1 MTKQETHLE
10 QMLVSLRTRLLVM
23 CASTGIAFENACTAL
38 VTRNVGAATA
48 VMEGD
53 SIVDALENEIDA
65 KALSL
70 LARTQPVARDLRFVI
85 STLRMA
91 VDLER
96 IGDEAQSIAE
106 RTIVMQDLPPSPVMD
121 EVKGFIAVAQKA
133 YNNAVTAFREGNAQL
148 ALEVCRDDDDGNQM
162 EVHILQNIMNHLTA
176 NPPRINPYVAMH
188 IILITRSVGRVW
200 GRASNIAEHAYFTVE
215 GVSLKHRKLSE
226 ATLTPEALVPP
237 TSLGQADAT
246 VSAEQATPR
255 SADTEA

>member
-1 MTKQETHLE
+1 MIKQETHLE

-53 SIVDALENEIDA
+53 SIVDALEIEIDA

-85 STLRMA
+85 STLRM
-91 VDLER
+91 VIDLER

-106 RTIVMQDLPPSPVMD
+106 RTLVMQNLPPSPVMD
-121 EVKGFIAVAQKA
+121 EVKSYIALAQRS
-133 YNNAVTAFREGNAQL
+133 YNDAVTSFRDGNVQL
-148 ALEVCRDDDDGNQM
+148 ALEVCRNDDDGRQK
-162 EVHILQNIMNHLTA
+162 EVSILQNIMSHLTS
-176 NPPRINPYVAMH
+176 NPPLINPYVAMH
-188 IILITRSVGRVW
+188 IILITRSVSRVW

-215 GVSLKHRKLSE
+215 GVSLKHRKLTDPE
-226 ATLTPEALVPP
+226 LAPEAPAATYP
-237 TSLGQADAT
+237 TASHSSSESPD
-246 VSAEQATPR
+246 
-255 SADTEA
+255 SADSAQ

>member
-38 VTRNVGAATA
+38 VNRNVGAATA
-48 VMEGD
+48 VMNGD

-85 STLRMA
+85 STLRMV

-96 IGDEAQSIAE
+96 IGDEAQNIAE

-121 EVKGFIAVAQKA
+121 EVKSFIALAQKA
-133 YNNAVTAFREGNAQL
+133 YNDAVTAFRDGNVQL
-148 ALEVCRDDDDGNQM
+148 ALEICRNDLDGSQL

-176 NPPRINPYVAMH
+176 SPPRINPYVAMH
-188 IILITRSVGRVW
+188 IILITRSVSRVW

-215 GVSLKHRKLSE
+215 GVSLKHRRLTEKGPLPDPVDPP
-226 ATLTPEALVPP
+226 ATSGPLTSTGPAGASDPLEP
-237 TSLGQADAT
+237 DAI
-246 VSAEQATPR
+246 
-255 SADTEA
+255 